1 MAVGVP
7 RPPDLVDALR
17 RWGVVASWVA
27 LLLVLPFVPVLESLP
42 PTARYVPFVASVVVF
57 GFPHGALDH
66 LVPERMNRLGLGR
79 SLAVV
84 GIGYAILGGAYTVW
98 WFLSPVSA
106 FVFFILLTWAHWG
119 QGDLY
124 ALLAFVEADH
134 LPSRVERAL
143 SVVVRGGLPMLVPLV
158 SHPDDYQR
166 VASALVGLF
175 AESENTL
182 APLFTETTR
191 IAVGGGFAAVTLLVI
206 GLGAWRLWG
215 DAESQKSARRAWL
228 IDTGEVLLLWVYF
241 LAVPPILGIGLYF
254 CFWHATRHLARLALI
269 DGGESG
275 ARTALTRGELGG
287 ALRKLARD
295 ATPMTLGG
303 LLSVVGLYLLLP
315 RGASGLDGL
324 LALYLVGIAVL
335 TLPHVAVVTWM
346 DVRQGVW

>member
-1 MAVGVP
+1 
-7 RPPDLVDALR
+7 
-17 RWGVVASWVA
+17 
-27 LLLVLPFVPVLESLP
+27 E
-42 PTARYVPFVASVVVF
+42 
-57 GFPHGALDH
+57 
-66 LVPERMNRLGLGR
+66 
-79 SLAVV
+79 
-84 GIGYAILGGAYTVW
+84 
-98 WFLSPVSA
+98 
-106 FVFFILLTWAHWG
+106 
-119 QGDLY
+119 
-124 ALLAFVEADH
+124 H
-134 LPSRVERAL
+134 LPTRAERAL
-143 SVVVRGGLPMLVPLV
+143 AVVVRGGLPMLVPLV
-158 SHPDDYQR
+158 SHPSEYQR
-166 VASALVGLF
+166 VAAELVGLF

-182 APLFTETTR
+182 APLFTETAR
-191 IAVGGGFAAVTLLVI
+191 LAVGGGFGAITLLAI
-206 GLGAWRLWG
+206 GLGALRVWG
-215 DAESQKSARRAWL
+215 GAGQSSSRRAWL

-275 ARTALTRGELGG
+275 ARTALTRGELVG

-303 LLSVVGLYLLLP
+303 LLSVAGLYLLVP